1 MRVFLLTLLML
12 AAVGHARAQIPI
24 PRPPMPSPS
33 PGDTV
38 TVSAFRV
45 EPPVSPLGALWR
57 SLLVPGWGQAILGR
71 RVTGA
76 AFVFWEGVTFGMTL
90 KSVHQLNYLRRTG
103 SANVDSKKQEI
114 QDWAVLLGFN
124 HLLAAAEAYVAA
136 LLWDFPAEL
145 ETEVQESG
153 AVNVGVSL
161 RFR

>member
-1 MRVFLLTLLML
+1 MRVFLLTLLIL
-12 AAVGHARAQIPI
+12 AAVGHAHAQIPI

-38 TVSAFRV
+38 TVPVFRV

-76 AFVFWEGVTFGMTL
+76 AFVFWEGVTLGMTL
-90 KSVHQLNYLRRTG
+90 KSVHQLGYLRRTG

-124 HLLAAAEAYVAA
+124 HLLAAAESYVAA

-145 ETEVQESG
+145 ETEVQQSG